1 MTNYS
6 DICIVGAG
14 IGGLA
19 CAARLSDTAIARH
32 LRIRVFDLNAAV
44 GGRIQSQ
51 KIDGEEIAE
60 LGAARYS
67 PQLHP
72 HFEQLMQGSGLPHAV
87 YPFTQALFHDRVQEK
102 LKTTLLGLKKMLKE
116 HPNDSFLAFLSQYL
130 GAAEATRM
138 IKATGY
144 DALLLPMVS
153 AAMAYD
159 IIKKHP
165 ETQHFTENADN
176 QWRYATDGYGQL
188 LGQLQRQ
195 AQAAGVEFQLEHR
208 LLSLEK
214 SGAEHVLSFQHR
226 GATQVH
232 RARHL
237 IMAIPPSAMARLNL
251 DFPAAWSPF
260 QYDSLPLFKGFLTF
274 DTPWWQALG
283 LTDKVLM
290 ADNPL
295 RKIYFKSDKYLLFYT
310 DSKSATYWQD
320 SLEQGEGVYLQRV
333 RSHLEAVLPLDGQPL
348 PPIKTH
354 FYKHWPHGVE
364 FCLEPEAEHPTVLLH
379 QDGIIS
385 CSDAYTPHC
394 GWMEGSLI
402 GARQASRLLLERL
415 GQSTETAGAGKR
427 PLTSADEERA

>member
-6 DICIVGAG
+6 DICIIGAG
-14 IGGLA
+14 IGGLT
-19 CAARLSDTAIARH
+19 CAARLGKRGIGKH
-32 LRIRVFDLNAAV
+32 LRIRVFDQNATV

-51 KIDGEEIAE
+51 KIDGAEIAE

-72 HFEQLMQGSGLPHAV
+72 HFQQLMQGSGLRHAV
-87 YPFTQALFHDRVQEK
+87 YPFTQALFHDGVQEQ
-102 LKTTLLGLKKMLKE
+102 LKATLLGLHSMLKE
-116 HPNDSFLAFLSQYL
+116 HPNDSFLEFLSQYL
-130 GAAEATRM
+130 GADEATRM

-153 AAMAYD
+153 ATMAYD

-165 ETQHFTENADN
+165 ETQHFTENAAN
-176 QWRYATDGYGQL
+176 QWLYATDGYGEL

-195 AQAAGVEFQLEHR
+195 AQEAGVEFQLEHR
-208 LLSLEK
+208 LLSLQK
-214 SGAEHVLSFQHR
+214 SGADHVLAFQHM
-226 GATQVH
+226 GATLLH
-232 RARHL
+232 SARHL
-237 IMAIPPSAMARLNL
+237 ILSIPPSAMAPLNL

-283 LTDKVLM
+283 LGDKVLM

-310 DSKSATYWQD
+310 DSDSATYWRD
-320 SLEQGEGVYLQRV
+320 SLQQGEHVYLQRV
-333 RSHLEAVLPLDGQPL
+333 RSHLEQALPLAGQPL

-364 FCLEPEAEHPTVLLH
+364 FCLEPEAEHPPVLLH

-402 GARQASRLLLERL
+402 GAGQATRLLLERL
-415 GQSTETAGAGKR
+415 GVAADESSDGNRLAI
-427 PLTSADEERA
+427 SADDERT